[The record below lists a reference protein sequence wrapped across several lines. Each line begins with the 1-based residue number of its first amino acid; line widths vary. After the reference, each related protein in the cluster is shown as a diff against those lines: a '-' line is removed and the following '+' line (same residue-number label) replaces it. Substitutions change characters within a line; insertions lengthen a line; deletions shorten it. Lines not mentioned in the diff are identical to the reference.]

1 LGAASSRGY
10 TTSNLT
16 AQATELAIS
25 VVEQKCSTTMASHRK
40 MAANKRAH
48 WKKHNDKRVDRVERK
63 RETVSDLTYGNF
75 DTTVFDVR
83 RDFIRLMNDMKTGS
97 LNSKLS
103 RRRVSAIKMI
113 VKEVRQRIEGAS
125 RTLPQ
130 ALGDLEMMRLKF
142 YG

>member
-1 LGAASSRGY
+1 
-10 TTSNLT
+10 
-16 AQATELAIS
+16 
-25 VVEQKCSTTMASHRK
+25 MASHRK

-48 WKKHNDKRVDRVERK
+48 WKKHNDKRVNRVERK
-63 RETVSDLTYGNF
+63 SEIAVPDLTYCNF

-83 RDFIRLMNDMKTGS
+83 RDCIRLMNDIKSGC

-113 VKEVRQRIEGAS
+113 VKEVRQRMEDAS

-142 YG
+142 YGRGRPRDGF

>member
-1 LGAASSRGY
+1 LKKGILPIRRTNGRKPWFKDPGLDCISK
-10 TTSNLT
+10 NN
-16 AQATELAIS
+16 QATEIILS
-25 VVEQKCSTTMASHRK
+25 YWEGGWLNERG
-40 MAANKRAH
+40 KRC
-48 WKKHNDKRVDRVERK
+48 RIV
-63 RETVSDLTYGNF
+63 LF
-75 DTTVFDVR
+75 DTSVFDVR

-113 VKEVRQRIEGAS
+113 VKEVRQRIEEAS